1 VLVGSTCLSEK
12 VKGSRKMKTVVV
24 TGAAGFIGSHIAE
37 ALLRRGDA
45 VVGIDNVNDYYPIS
59 LKRNNLDLLRSFERF
74 SFIEGDIC
82 DPSVLRGAV
91 KGHDISHVAH
101 LAARAGVRPSIQ
113 DPGLY
118 QRVNI
123 EGTLQILELCV
134 QLGVRN
140 AVITSSSS
148 VYGNS
153 ESIPF
158 REDDSATDQPISPY
172 AATKKATELLSYTY
186 HSLHGL
192 NVNIV
197 RPFTVYGPRGRPDM
211 APWLFLTAALQG
223 EKIKK
228 FGDGSSRRDYTFI
241 TDFVAGFVQ
250 AIDREF
256 GYEIFNLGNSATV
269 SLNEA
274 IDTIEKV
281 TGRQMLIEQYPMQP
295 GDVLVTNADISKA
308 QAMLDY
314 APTTSFCDGMDAFH
328 QWYVA
333 NEI

>member
-1 VLVGSTCLSEK
+1 
-12 VKGSRKMKTVVV
+12 MKTVVV

-59 LKRNNLDLLRSFERF
+59 LKRNNLSLLKSFERF

-134 QLGVRN
+134 EVGVRN

-158 REDDSATDQPISPY
+158 RENDSATDKPISPY

-186 HSLHGL
+186 HSLHDL

-211 APWLFLTAALQG
+211 APWLFLTAALHG
-223 EKIKK
+223 KKIKK

-281 TGRQMLIEQYPMQP
+281 TGCRMLIEQYPMQP

-308 QAMLDY
+308 QAMLGY
-314 APTTSFCDGMDAFH
+314 APTTSFRDGMHAFH
-328 QWYVA
+328 QWYLA

>member
-1 VLVGSTCLSEK
+1 
-12 VKGSRKMKTVVV
+12 MKTVVV

-59 LKRNNLDLLRSFERF
+59 LKRNNLSLLKSFERF

-134 QLGVRN
+134 RLGVRN

-211 APWLFLTAALQG
+211 APWLFLTAALHG

-281 TGRQMLIEQYPMQP
+281 TGCLMLIEQYPMQP

-308 QAMLDY
+308 QAMLGY
-314 APTTSFCDGMDAFH
+314 APTTSFRDGMHAFH
-328 QWYVA
+328 QWYLA

>member
-1 VLVGSTCLSEK
+1 
-12 VKGSRKMKTVVV
+12 MKTVVV

-59 LKRNNLDLLRSFERF
+59 LKRSNLDLLKSFERF

-134 QLGVRN
+134 QLGVSN

-211 APWLFLTAALQG
+211 APWLFLTAALHG

-281 TGRQMLIEQYPMQP
+281 TGCQMLIEQYPMQP

-314 APTTSFCDGMDAFH
+314 APTTSFCDGMHEFH
-328 QWYVA
+328 QWYIS